1 MKELYTDYY
10 DDGDDEIEDM
20 EETIDKVALTALI
33 EDVRVLNAAIYADRV
48 VLKFDRLV
56 NNRKDLFNGIQEI
69 FSEFEL
75 ELDNLNMN
83 DFFGENV
90 VIKTNLIDLL
100 NEIQGNIEVIH
111 TRIIRDLNLRKARVL
126 PVLADA
132 VREAARVM
140 IRERLDNEIAE
151 QNKKFA
157 KEEEYHKLYI
167 NSLNDDD
174 GKRRKSR
181 KKRKSRKSSD
191 GKKKRKSVM
200 KRKSRKSSD
209 GKKKRKWVMKRKSR
223 KSSDR
228 KKKRKSRKSSDGK
241 KKRKS
246 VMKRNIKF
254 FF

>member
-1 MKELYTDYY
+1 MNDSYYTDYY

-20 EETIDKVALTALI
+20 EETIDKVALTELI
-33 EDVRVLNAAIYADRV
+33 EEKRVINTGIDTGRSRYV
-48 VLKFDRLV
+48 VKFNQLV
-56 NNRKDLFNGIQEI
+56 ENRKDLFNEMQRM

-90 VIKTNLIDLL
+90 VIKTNLINLL
-100 NEIQGNIEVIH
+100 NQIQNNIIRINTLILDELNA
-111 TRIIRDLNLRKARVL
+111 TRIAAIADIARALEV
-126 PVLADA
+126 PS
-132 VREAARVM
+132 
-140 IRERLDNEIAE
+140 IDNRISE

-181 KKRKSRKSSD
+181 KKRKSRSRKSSD

-209 GKKKRKWVMKRKSR
+209 GKKKRKSVMKRKSR
-223 KSSDR
+223 KSVM
-228 KKKRKSRKSSDGK
+228 KRKSRKSVM
-241 KKRKS
+241 KRKS
-246 VMKRNIKF
+246 RK
-254 FF
+254 